1 MFPLDT
7 LLTYLVAAL
16 VVVIS
21 PGPDNILAISRGL
34 SQGRA
39 AACLSSLG
47 AGLGIMVHTLAAAL
61 GLSLVI
67 QTSPLAFWA
76 VKIVGAVYLVW
87 LGVKAL
93 RSHDLIRFDDDGTN
107 TDTTSRC
114 GQLPLRQV
122 LLTGWLSNVLNPKP
136 GLFVLAF
143 LPQFVSASRGDVAT
157 QMLVYGALFAVLTT
171 IIFSVLGSSAARLSG
186 WLSRHP
192 RVGTG
197 LNVGAGLTFVA
208 AGVSV
213 LAIKARM

>member
-1 MFPLDT
+1 MAKLCAW
-7 LLTYLVAAL
+7 LA
-16 VVVIS
+16 
-21 PGPDNILAISRGL
+21 DNGSN
-34 SQGRA
+34 
-39 AACLSSLG
+39 
-47 AGLGIMVHTLAAAL
+47 
-61 GLSLVI
+61 I
-67 QTSPLAFWA
+67 QSAPLAMA
-76 VKIVGAVYLVW
+76 
-87 LGVKAL
+87 
-93 RSHDLIRFDDDGTN
+93 RSAPFRLGTN